1 MDMAAGT
8 GDGRRLR
15 SADWF
20 GEPGRMG
27 AIYRSWVRGYTPEV
41 FDGRPVIGIADSW
54 SELTPCNAYLRQRA
68 ADWHTFW
75 ATLPQRVAGVLATAA
90 GAGLLTATA
99 ANPGLARLVGPA
111 TAAGLAWRLR
121 FRPSADTLAW
131 RHGAQGERRTG
142 RLLAPLERAGYQ
154 VFHDLAVPG
163 SAANVDHLVVGPTGV
178 YVIDSKR
185 YSGQLRYSGGHL
197 WRGSRSLDRTLET
210 LWWEATQVAETLAFG
225 SRPSY
230 LPGAVRPRRPTAL
243 ASRTRCGRHP
253 GPGRRRPAPRPAG
266 HPPGPHIRAGRLG
279 RQPGPRR
286 LPTRRLTSQHF
297 LGGSYSSRQSNLF
310 KLGQAF
316 ELWPGWRRLGALL
329 SCLGFGWYEWRA
341 MEQRKVSGLGSGW

>member
-225 SRPSY
+225 PDLRIYPVLCVHVAR
-230 LPGAVRPRRPTAL
+230 LPWLRELVVDGIPVLDAAAL
-243 ASRTRCGRHP
+243 
-253 GPGRRRPAPRPAG
+253 RPALQVTRQALTSEQVALVASQVRAGFRPA
-266 HPPGPHIRAGRLG
+266 A
-279 RQPGPRR
+279 
-286 LPTRRLTSQHF
+286 
-297 LGGSYSSRQSNLF
+297 
-310 KLGQAF
+310 
-316 ELWPGWRRLGALL
+316 
-329 SCLGFGWYEWRA
+329 
-341 MEQRKVSGLGSGW
+341 